1 MITNLMTFKKYTSI
15 ISIFLSINLSA
26 FAQEPN
32 SNIDYK
38 QALSLKGI
46 VLLNLLVPIRSED
59 YEMILAYDFDD
70 LRNEVSRRKIDL
82 TNGPTIELYSFD
94 ELISNN
100 ISFDNSI
107 YVFKKGEDIS
117 ANLIQTITKIDLGI
131 GKVDISTG
139 EKWETH

>member
-1 MITNLMTFKKYTSI
+1 MNKLIAVFALFFAIN
-15 ISIFLSINLSA
+15 FLS
-26 FAQEPN
+26 FGQESSP
-32 SNIDYK
+32 SIEYK
-38 QALSLKGI
+38 QVLFSKGI
-46 VLLNLLVPIRSED
+46 VLLNRVVSIRSED
-59 YEMILAYDFDD
+59 YEMILAYDFDY
-70 LRNEVSRRKIDL
+70 LRNEFSRRKIDL

-131 GKVDISTG
+131 GKIDISTG

>member
-1 MITNLMTFKKYTSI
+1 M
-15 ISIFLSINLSA
+15 
-26 FAQEPN
+26 
-32 SNIDYK
+32 
-38 QALSLKGI
+38 
-46 VLLNLLVPIRSED
+46 NLLVPIRSED

>member
-1 MITNLMTFKKYTSI
+1 MTIKKYTSI
-15 ISIFLSINLSA
+15 ISLFLLINLSA
-26 FAQEPN
+26 FAQE
-32 SNIDYK
+32 SNNNIGYS

-46 VLLNLLVPIRSED
+46 VLLNLSEPLRSED
-59 YEMILAYDFDD
+59 YEMILAYDFDN
-70 LRNEVSRRKIDL
+70 LRNEVSRRKVDL

-107 YVFKKGEDIS
+107 YVFKQGEDIS
-117 ANLIQTITKIDLGI
+117 VNLIQSITKIDIGI
-131 GKVDISTG
+131 GKIDVSAG